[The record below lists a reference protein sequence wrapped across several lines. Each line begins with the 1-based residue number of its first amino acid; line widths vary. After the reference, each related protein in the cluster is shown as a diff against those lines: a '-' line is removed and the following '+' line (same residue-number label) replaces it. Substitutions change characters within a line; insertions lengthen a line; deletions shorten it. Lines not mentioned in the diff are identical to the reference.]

1 MSFTSKA
8 MIVIAVLCIGSML
21 WAYFTDQLPG
31 PLPKFHTASNTKPG
45 VTTTTNSAVPSGITT
60 TAYPA
65 SQPFDF
71 GAAQYTLGKIS
82 VSGDDL
88 RSGTLTAT
96 TSGSFVLVDLTVLDR
111 GSAPLV
117 LDAADFTLY
126 DSKGNLYTVNENA
139 TNIASLSTA
148 NRKNLLTEPLQ
159 PGLSRDGIIVFEV
172 PKDASGFTLRVANGY
187 VDISL
192 GK

>member
-1 MSFTSKA
+1 MSFSSKA
-8 MIVIAVLCIGSML
+8 MIVIAVLCVGAML

-31 PLPKFHTASNTKPG
+31 PLPKYHSATVKTG
-45 VTTTTNSAVPSGITT
+45 TTTTTNAAIPSGITT

-71 GAAQYTLGKIS
+71 GAAQYTLGKIT
-82 VSGDDL
+82 VSGDEL

-96 TSGSFVLVDLTVLDR
+96 TSGNFVIVDLTVLDR
-111 GSAPLV
+111 GSVPLS
-117 LDAADFTLY
+117 LEASDFTLY
-126 DSKGNLYTVNENA
+126 DNRGNLYAVNENA

-172 PKDASGFTLRVANGY
+172 PKDASGFTLRASNGY